1 MEKIE
6 EYAIPAGKDR
16 NDHFKSLLK
25 IADDNPCLQHNK
37 TVSLTEL
44 STNSNRRLK
53 IKLHCPCCINHL
65 NLINAMLHGIKD

>member
-37 TVSLTEL
+37 TVL
-44 STNSNRRLK
+44 
-53 IKLHCPCCINHL
+53 
-65 NLINAMLHGIKD
+65 